1 MKRTTAGIIVVL
13 VVVAAVAG
21 YLIELAIVANG
32 GFAFAPPVSLP
43 ITLTAIAIVI
53 VVLAVPVRRRVTGKR
68 KDRLDPFYAVRVAV
82 LAKSSS
88 LTGALL
94 TGLGAGIL
102 AHALSLPILNSDLLG
117 RGIAQTVGATLLLTA
132 GLVAER
138 MCTLPPDKSD
148 PGSPSDPTAG
158 GSHV

>member
-1 MKRTTAGIIVVL
+1 MIVSL
-13 VVVAAVAG
+13 VIVAAVAG

-53 VVLAVPVRRRVTGKR
+53 VALAIPVRRRVTGK
-68 KDRLDPFYAVRVAV
+68 KKERLDPFYAVRVAI

-94 TGLGAGIL
+94 TGLGAGIV

-117 RGIAQTVGATLLLTA
+117 RGIAQTVGAALLLAA
-132 GLVAER
+132 GLISER
-138 MCTLPPDKSD
+138 MCTLPPDKSE
-148 PGSPSDPTAG
+148 PGSPPEPTAG
-158 GSHV
+158 GSHA

>member
-13 VVVAAVAG
+13 VVVAAVGG

-43 ITLTAIAIVI
+43 ITLAAIAIVI
-53 VVLAVPVRRRVTGKR
+53 VALAVPVRRRVTGKR

-82 LAKSSS
+82 LAKSSA

-94 TGLGAGIL
+94 TGLGAGII

-117 RGIAQTVGATLLLTA
+117 RGIAQTVGAALLLTA

-148 PGSPSDPTAG
+148 PGSPSDHTAG

>member
-53 VVLAVPVRRRVTGKR
+53 VALAVPVRRRVTGKR

-82 LAKSSS
+82 LAKSS
-88 LTGALL
+88 
-94 TGLGAGIL
+94 
-102 AHALSLPILNSDLLG
+102 
-117 RGIAQTVGATLLLTA
+117 
-132 GLVAER
+132 
-138 MCTLPPDKSD
+138 
-148 PGSPSDPTAG
+148 
-158 GSHV
+158 

>member
-53 VVLAVPVRRRVTGKR
+53 VALAVPVRRRVTGKR

-94 TGLGAGIL
+94 TGLGAGII
-102 AHALSLPILNSDLLG
+102 AHALSLPILNGDLLG
-117 RGIAQTVGATLLLTA
+117 RGIAQTVGAALLLTA

>member
-53 VVLAVPVRRRVTGKR
+53 VALAVPVRRRVTGKR
-68 KDRLDPFYAVRVAV
+68 KNRLDPFYAVRVAV

-94 TGLGAGIL
+94 TGLGAGII
-102 AHALSLPILNSDLLG
+102 AHALSLPILNGDLLG
-117 RGIAQTVGATLLLTA
+117 RGIAQTVGAALLLTA

>member
-1 MKRTTAGIIVVL
+1 MKRTTVGIIVVL

-53 VVLAVPVRRRVTGKR
+53 VALAVPVRRRVTGKR

-94 TGLGAGIL
+94 TGLGAGII
-102 AHALSLPILNSDLLG
+102 AHALSLPILNGDLLG
-117 RGIAQTVGATLLLTA
+117 RGIAQTVGAALLLTA

>member
-53 VVLAVPVRRRVTGKR
+53 VALAVPVRRRVTGKR
-68 KDRLDPFYAVRVAV
+68 KNRLDPFYAVRVAV

-94 TGLGAGIL
+94 TGLGAGIIV
-102 AHALSLPILNSDLLG
+102 HALSLPILNSDLLG
-117 RGIAQTVGATLLLTA
+117 RGIAQTVGAALLLTA

>member
-53 VVLAVPVRRRVTGKR
+53 VALAVPVRRRVTGKR
-68 KDRLDPFYAVRVAV
+68 KDRLDPFYAVRVAL

-94 TGLGAGIL
+94 SGFGAGII

-117 RGIAQTVGATLLLTA
+117 RGIAQTVGAALLLSA

-148 PGSPSDPTAG
+148 PGSPSDPSAG

>member
-1 MKRTTAGIIVVL
+1 MIVSL

-53 VVLAVPVRRRVTGKR
+53 VALAIPVRRRVTGK
-68 KDRLDPFYAVRVAV
+68 KKERLDPFYAVRVAI

-94 TGLGAGIL
+94 TGLGAGIV

-117 RGIAQTVGATLLLTA
+117 RGIAQTVGAALLLAA
-132 GLVAER
+132 GLISER
-138 MCTLPPDKSD
+138 MCTLPPDKSE
-148 PGSPSDPTAG
+148 PGSPPEPTAG
-158 GSHV
+158 GSHA

>member
-1 MKRTTAGIIVVL
+1 VTN
-13 VVVAAVAG
+13 G
-21 YLIELAIVANG
+21 YH
-32 GFAFAPPVSLP
+32 AFAPPVSLP

-53 VVLAVPVRRRVTGKR
+53 VALAVPVRRSVTGKK

-94 TGLGAGIL
+94 TGLGAGIIV
-102 AHALSLPILNSDLLG
+102 HTLSLPILNGELLG
-117 RGIAQTVGATLLLTA
+117 RGIAQTVGAALLLAA

-138 MCTLPPDKSD
+138 MCTVPPDNSD
-148 PGSPSDPTAG
+148 PGSPPEPTAG

>member
-1 MKRTTAGIIVVL
+1 MKRTTFGLVVIL

-21 YLIELAIVANG
+21 YLIELALVTNG
-32 GFAFAPPVSLP
+32 GHAFAPPISLP

-53 VVLAVPVRRRVTGKR
+53 VALAVPVRRSVTGKK

-94 TGLGAGIL
+94 TGLGAGIIV
-102 AHALSLPILNSDLLG
+102 HTLSLPILNGELLG
-117 RGIAQTVGATLLLTA
+117 RGIAQTVGAALLLAA

-138 MCTLPPDKSD
+138 MCTVPPDKSD
-148 PGSPSDPTAG
+148 PGSPPEPTAG

>member
-1 MKRTTAGIIVVL
+1 MKRTTVGMIVSL
-13 VVVAAVAG
+13 VIVAAVAG

-53 VVLAVPVRRRVTGKR
+53 VALAIPVRRRVTGK
-68 KDRLDPFYAVRVAV
+68 KKERLDPFYAVRVAI

-94 TGLGAGIL
+94 TGLGAGIV

-117 RGIAQTVGATLLLTA
+117 RGIAQTVGAALLLAA
-132 GLVAER
+132 GLISER
-138 MCTLPPDKSD
+138 MCTLPPDKSE
-148 PGSPSDPTAG
+148 PGSPPEPTAG
-158 GSHV
+158 GSHA

>member
-1 MKRTTAGIIVVL
+1 MKRTTFGIVVIL
-13 VVVAAVAG
+13 VVAAAVAG
-21 YLIELAIVANG
+21 YLIELALVTSG
-32 GFAFAPPVSLP
+32 SHAFAPPVSLP

-53 VVLAVPVRRRVTGKR
+53 VALAVPVRRSVTGKK

-94 TGLGAGIL
+94 TGLGAGIIV
-102 AHALSLPILNSDLLG
+102 HTLSLPILNGDLLG
-117 RGIAQTVGATLLLTA
+117 RGIAQTVGAALLLTA

-138 MCTLPPDKSD
+138 MCTLPPDTSE
-148 PGSPSDPTAG
+148 PGAPPEPTAG

>member
-1 MKRTTAGIIVVL
+1 MKRTTVGMIVSL

-53 VVLAVPVRRRVTGKR
+53 VALAIPVRRRVTGK
-68 KDRLDPFYAVRVAV
+68 KKERLDPFYAVRVAI

-94 TGLGAGIL
+94 TGLGAGIV

-117 RGIAQTVGATLLLTA
+117 RGIAQTVGAALLLAA
-132 GLVAER
+132 GLISER
-138 MCTLPPDKSD
+138 MCTLPPDKSE
-148 PGSPSDPTAG
+148 PGSPPEPTAG
-158 GSHV
+158 GSHA

>member
-53 VVLAVPVRRRVTGKR
+53 VALAVPVRRRVTGKR

-94 TGLGAGIL
+94 TGFGAGII
-102 AHALSLPILNSDLLG
+102 AHALSLPILNGDLLG
-117 RGIAQTVGATLLLTA
+117 RGIAQTVGAALLLTA

>member
-1 MKRTTAGIIVVL
+1 VKRTTAGIIVVL

-53 VVLAVPVRRRVTGKR
+53 VALAVPVRRRVTGKR

-94 TGLGAGIL
+94 TGLGAGII
-102 AHALSLPILNSDLLG
+102 AHALSLPILNGDLLG
-117 RGIAQTVGATLLLTA
+117 RGIAQTVGAALLLTA

>member
-53 VVLAVPVRRRVTGKR
+53 VALAVPVRRRVTGKR
-68 KDRLDPFYAVRVAV
+68 KGRLDPFYAVRVAV

-94 TGLGAGIL
+94 TGLGAGII
-102 AHALSLPILNSDLLG
+102 AHALSLPILNGDLLG
-117 RGIAQTVGATLLLTA
+117 RGIAQTVGAALLLTA

>member
-53 VVLAVPVRRRVTGKR
+53 VALAVPVRRRVTGKR
-68 KDRLDPFYAVRVAV
+68 KGRLDPFYAVRVAV

-94 TGLGAGIL
+94 TGLGAGII
-102 AHALSLPILNSDLLG
+102 AHALSLPILNGDLLG
-117 RGIAQTVGATLLLTA
+117 RGIAQTGGAALLLTA

>member
-1 MKRTTAGIIVVL
+1 MKRTTAGVIVVL

-43 ITLTAIAIVI
+43 ITLTAIAAVI
-53 VVLAVPVRRRVTGKR
+53 VALAVPVRRSVTGKK
-68 KDRLDPFYAVRVAV
+68 KDRLDPFYAVRVAM
-82 LAKSSS
+82 LAKASS

-94 TGLGAGIL
+94 TGLGAGIIV
-102 AHALSLPILNSDLLG
+102 HALSLPILNGDLLG
-117 RGIAQTVGATLLLTA
+117 RGIAQTVGAALLLTA

-138 MCTLPPDKSD
+138 MCTLPPDKSE
-148 PGSPSDPTAG
+148 PGSPPEPTAG

>member
-53 VVLAVPVRRRVTGKR
+53 VALAVPVRRRVTGKR

-94 TGLGAGIL
+94 TGLGAGII
-102 AHALSLPILNSDLLG
+102 AHALSLPILNGDLLG
-117 RGIAQTVGATLLLTA
+117 RGIAQTVGAALLLTA

-148 PGSPSDPTAG
+148 PGSPPDPTAG

>member
-1 MKRTTAGIIVVL
+1 MVVAMVAAAL
-13 VVVAAVAG
+13 VVAAVAG
-21 YLIELAIVANG
+21 YLIELALVTNG
-32 GFAFAPPVSLP
+32 GHAFAPPISLP

-53 VVLAVPVRRRVTGKR
+53 VALAVPVRRSVTGKK

-94 TGLGAGIL
+94 TGLGAGIIV
-102 AHALSLPILNSDLLG
+102 HTLSLPILNGELLG
-117 RGIAQTVGATLLLTA
+117 RGIAQTVGAALLLAA

-138 MCTLPPDKSD
+138 MCTVPPDKSD
-148 PGSPSDPTAG
+148 PGSPPEPTAG

>member
-1 MKRTTAGIIVVL
+1 MRRTSFGIVLIL

-21 YLIELAIVANG
+21 YLIELALVTNG
-32 GFAFAPPVSLP
+32 GHAFAPPISLP

-53 VVLAVPVRRRVTGKR
+53 VALAVPVRRSVTGKR

-88 LTGALL
+88 LTGAIL
-94 TGLGAGIL
+94 TGLGAGIIV
-102 AHALSLPILNSDLLG
+102 HTLSLPIINIELLG
-117 RGIAQTVGATLLLTA
+117 RGIAQTVGAALLLAA

-138 MCTLPPDKSD
+138 MCTVPPDKSD
-148 PGSPSDPTAG
+148 PGSPPEPSAG

>member
-1 MKRTTAGIIVVL
+1 V
-13 VVVAAVAG
+13 
-21 YLIELAIVANG
+21 IVA
-32 GFAFAPPVSLP
+32 
-43 ITLTAIAIVI
+43 
-53 VVLAVPVRRRVTGKR
+53 LAVPVRRRVTGKR
-68 KDRLDPFYAVRVAV
+68 KGRLDPFYAVRVAV

-94 TGLGAGIL
+94 TGLGAGII
-102 AHALSLPILNSDLLG
+102 AHALSLPILNGDLLG
-117 RGIAQTVGATLLLTA
+117 RGIAQTVGAALLLTA

>member
-1 MKRTTAGIIVVL
+1 MKRTSFGIVLIL

-21 YLIELAIVANG
+21 YLIELALVTNG
-32 GFAFAPPVSLP
+32 GHAFAPPISLP

-53 VVLAVPVRRRVTGKR
+53 VALAVPVRRSVTGKR

-88 LTGALL
+88 LTGAIL
-94 TGLGAGIL
+94 TGLGAGIIV
-102 AHALSLPILNSDLLG
+102 HTLSLPIINIELLG
-117 RGIAQTVGATLLLTA
+117 RGIAQTVGAALLLAA

-138 MCTLPPDKSD
+138 MCTVPPDKSD
-148 PGSPSDPTAG
+148 PGSPPEPSAG